1 MYSKY
6 EKLYTKLTFFH
17 VQEIVAR
24 SVIASSSLNFSLQ
37 ASPHMYVVFYV

>member
-6 EKLYTKLTFFH
+6 EQLYTKLTFFH
-17 VQEIVAR
+17 VQDIVAR

-37 ASPHMYVVFYV
+37 TSPHMYVVFYF